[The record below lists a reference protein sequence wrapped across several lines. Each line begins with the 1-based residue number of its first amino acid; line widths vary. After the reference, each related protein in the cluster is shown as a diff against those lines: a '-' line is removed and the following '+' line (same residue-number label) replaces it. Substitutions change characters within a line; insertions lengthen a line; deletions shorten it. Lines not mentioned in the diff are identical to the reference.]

1 MKEDAGH
8 WTRAIKGL
16 ERAPDFFM
24 ARTQKMS
31 AQNQPNE
38 AILKKHPWMQVET
51 LHNRIQQAMRGEETE
66 YEGASED
73 VDAEMPEPTGTAPSI
88 D

>member
-1 MKEDAGH
+1 
-8 WTRAIKGL
+8 
-16 ERAPDFFM
+16 M
-24 ARTQKMS
+24 ARTQKMY

-51 LHNRIQQAMRGEETE
+51 LHNRIQQALRGEEADD
-66 YEGASED
+66 EGAGED
-73 VDAEMPEPTGTAPSI
+73 VDAEMPEPTGAAPSI